1 MTEQNFDVVVIGAGP
16 GGYVAAIRAAQLGL
30 KVACVEKRKTLGG
43 TCLNVGCIPSKA
55 LLEISHKFHDAEH
68 QFEKLG
74 ISTSQP
80 KIDVKKLL
88 QNKNEIVSGLTQG
101 IAGLLKK
108 NKVTSISGTA
118 KFLDKNSIEVTA
130 DIDESEDRIP
140 LSRGFERKENDLN
153 GHFQRE
159 ESTRQR
165 DDGGS
170 KKIKISAKN
179 FIIATGSEVTKLP
192 GVEIDEKVIVS
203 STGALDLEKVPQ
215 KMIVIGAG
223 VIGLEL
229 GSVWGRFG
237 AEIEVIE
244 YLDKITP
251 TMDAE
256 VSRNFQ
262 RILEKQGFKF
272 RLATKVLAVRKEKK
286 SATVEIESVI
296 DGKKETLS
304 ADVVLV
310 AIGRRPNTENLGL
323 ENAGVKVNARGFIE
337 NNHLRTNV
345 ENIFVVGD
353 VTTGAMLAH
362 KAEDEGVAAAEII
375 AGQAGHVNYDCIPS
389 VVYTYPEI
397 ASVGKTE
404 EELKAAGIAYKV
416 GKFSMMA
423 NSRARAT
430 FDEQGFVKILSC
442 AKTDR
447 ILGAH
452 IIGREAGNTIHE
464 IVVAMEFGG
473 SAEDVA
479 RTCHAHPTYNEAVK
493 EAALAVDKRAI
504 HS

>member
-1 MTEQNFDVVVIGAGP
+1 MTQQNFDLVVIGAGP

-30 KVACVEKRKTLGG
+30 KTACVEKRETLGG

-55 LLEISHKFHDAEH
+55 LLEISHKFHDADH

-74 ISTSQP
+74 ITVSKP

-88 QNKNEIVSGLTQG
+88 ANKNEIVAGLTGG
-101 IAGLLKK
+101 IAGLFKK
-108 NKVTSISGTA
+108 NKVTSIKGSA
-118 KFLDKNSIEVTA
+118 KFLDKNTIEVTKVDDQGNIA
-130 DIDESEDRIP
+130 
-140 LSRGFERKENDLN
+140 KE
-153 GHFQRE
+153 
-159 ESTRQR
+159 
-165 DDGGS
+165 
-170 KKIKISAKN
+170 KISAKN
-179 FIIATGSEVTKLP
+179 FIIATGSEVAKLP

-203 STGALDLEKVPQ
+203 STGALDLEKVPG

-251 TMDAE
+251 AMDAE

-272 RLATKVLAVRKEKK
+272 RLSTKVVSVKK
-286 SATVEIESVI
+286 DKNGAKVEIESVA
-296 DGKKETLS
+296 DGKKETLT

-323 ENAGVKVNARGFIE
+323 ENTGIKLNARGFIE
-337 NNHLRTNV
+337 NKHLRTSV
-345 ENIFVVGD
+345 ENIFVIGD

-375 AGQAGHVNYDCIPS
+375 AGQAGHVNYDVIPN
-389 VVYTYPEI
+389 VIYTYPEI

-404 EELKAAGIAYKV
+404 EELKAAGIAYKA

-430 FDEQGFVKILSC
+430 GDDQGFVKILAC

-464 IVVAMEFGG
+464 VVVAMEFGG
-473 SAEDVA
+473 SSEDLA

-493 EAALAVDKRAI
+493 EAAMAVEKRQI

>member
-1 MTEQNFDVVVIGAGP
+1 MSEQNFVQREFDLVVIGAGP

-30 KVACVEKRKTLGG
+30 KTACVEKRKTLGG

-55 LLEISHKFHDAEH
+55 LLEVSHKFHDAGH

-74 ISTSQP
+74 IDVSSP
-80 KIDVKKLL
+80 KIDVTKLL
-88 QNKNEIVSGLTQG
+88 ANKNEIVSGLTGG
-101 IAGLLKK
+101 IAGLFKK
-108 NKVTSISGTA
+108 NKITSIEGAA
-118 KFLDKNSIEVTA
+118 KFLDKNTIEITRA
-130 DIDESEDRIP
+130 DDQGKIV
-140 LSRGFERKENDLN
+140 KE
-153 GHFQRE
+153 Q
-159 ESTRQR
+159 
-165 DDGGS
+165 
-170 KKIKISAKN
+170 ISAKN
-179 FIIATGSEVTKLP
+179 FIIATGSEVTNLT

-203 STGALDLEKVPQ
+203 STGALDLEKVPG

-229 GSVWGRFG
+229 GSVWSRFG
-237 AEIEVIE
+237 AEVEVIE

-251 TMDAE
+251 AMDAE

-272 RLATKVLAVRKEKK
+272 RLSTKVVSVKK
-286 SATVEIESVI
+286 DKSGAIVEIESVA

-323 ENAGVKVNARGFIE
+323 ENVGIKTNARGFIE
-337 NNHLRTNV
+337 NNHLRTSI
-345 ENIFVVGD
+345 ENIFAIGD
-353 VTTGAMLAH
+353 VTTGPMLAH

-375 AGQAGHVNYDCIPS
+375 AGQKGHVNYDVIPN
-389 VVYTYPEI
+389 VIYTYPEI

-404 EELKAAGIAYKV
+404 EELKAANVAYKV

-430 FDEQGFVKILSC
+430 GDDQGFVKILAD

-464 IVVAMEFGG
+464 VVVAMEFGG
-473 SAEDVA
+473 SAEDLA

-493 EAALAVDKRAI
+493 EAAMAVEKRQI

>member
-1 MTEQNFDVVVIGAGP
+1 MTEQNFDLVVIGAGP

-55 LLEISHKFHDAEH
+55 LLEISHKFHDAKH

-74 ISTSQP
+74 ITTSKPQ
-80 KIDVKKLL
+80 IDIKKLL
-88 QNKNEIVSGLTQG
+88 QNKNEIVSGLTSG
-101 IAGLLKK
+101 IAGLFKK
-108 NKVTSISGTA
+108 NKVTAIEGAA
-118 KFLDKNSIEVTA
+118 KFVNKNQIEVTKS
-130 DIDESEDRIP
+130 D
-140 LSRGFERKENDLN
+140 GVKE
-153 GHFQRE
+153 
-159 ESTRQR
+159 
-165 DDGGS
+165 
-170 KKIKISAKN
+170 KISSKF
-179 FIIATGSEVTKLP
+179 FIIATGSEVAKLP
-192 GVEIDEKVIVS
+192 GVEIDEKIIVS

-244 YLDKITP
+244 FLDKITP
-251 TMDAE
+251 AMDAE
-256 VSRNFQ
+256 ISRNFQ
-262 RILEKQGFKF
+262 RILEKQTFKF
-272 RLATKVLAVRKEKK
+272 RLSTKVLSVKK
-286 SATVEIESVI
+286 DKNGAKVEIESVK

-353 VTTGAMLAH
+353 ATTGAMLAH

-375 AGQAGHVNYDCIPS
+375 AGQAGHVNYDCVPNVI
-389 VVYTYPEI
+389 YTYPEI

-430 FDEQGFVKILSC
+430 FDDQGFVKILSC

-452 IIGREAGNTIHE
+452 IIAREAGNTIHE

-473 SAEDVA
+473 SAEDIA

>member
-1 MTEQNFDVVVIGAGP
+1 MSEQNFDLVVIGGGP

-30 KVACVEKRKTLGG
+30 KTACVEKRKALGG

-55 LLEISHKFHDAEH
+55 LLEISHKFHDAGH

-74 ISTSQP
+74 IAVSKP

-88 QNKNEIVSGLTQG
+88 QNKNDIITGLTGG
-101 IAGLLKK
+101 IAGLFKK
-108 NKVTSISGTA
+108 NKVTQIEGA
-118 KFLDKNSIEVTA
+118 GKFLDKNTIEVTKA
-130 DIDESEDRIP
+130 D
-140 LSRGFERKENDLN
+140 GKKE
-153 GHFQRE
+153 
-159 ESTRQR
+159 
-165 DDGGS
+165 
-170 KKIKISAKN
+170 KISAKN

-203 STGALDLEKVPQ
+203 STGALDLETVPQ

-244 YLDKITP
+244 FLDKITP
-251 TMDAE
+251 AMDAE
-256 VSRNFQ
+256 VSKNFQ

-272 RLATKVLAVRKEKK
+272 RLSTKVVSVKK
-286 SATVEIESVI
+286 DKKGATVEVESVA

-323 ENAGVKVNARGFIE
+323 ENVGIKTNQRGFIE
-337 NNHLRTNV
+337 NNHLKTNV
-345 ENIFVVGD
+345 DNIYVIGD

-362 KAEDEGVAAAEII
+362 KAEDEGMAVAEII
-375 AGQAGHVNYDCIPS
+375 AGQKGHVNYDVIPN
-389 VVYTYPEI
+389 VIYTHPEI

-404 EELKAAGIAYKV
+404 EELKAANIAYKV

-430 FDEQGFVKILSC
+430 FDDQGFVKILAD

-464 IVVAMEFGG
+464 VVVAMEFGG
-473 SAEDVA
+473 SSEDLA

-493 EAALAVDKRAI
+493 EAALAVEKRQI

>member
-1 MTEQNFDVVVIGAGP
+1 MSEQNFDLVVIGAGP

-30 KVACVEKRKTLGG
+30 KTACVEKRKTLGG

-55 LLEISHKFHDAEH
+55 LLEVSHKFHDANH

-74 ISTSQP
+74 IKVSKP
-80 KIDVKKLL
+80 EINVKKLIE
-88 QNKNEIVSGLTQG
+88 NKNEIVAGLTGG
-101 IAGLLKK
+101 IAGLFKK
-108 NKVTSISGTA
+108 NKVTSLEGAA
-118 KFLDKNSIEVTA
+118 KFLNKNTIEITKA
-130 DIDESEDRIP
+130 D
-140 LSRGFERKENDLN
+140 
-153 GHFQRE
+153 
-159 ESTRQR
+159 
-165 DDGGS
+165 GS
-170 KKIKISAKN
+170 KEKISAKN
-179 FIIATGSEVTKLP
+179 FIIATGSEVTNLP
-192 GVEIDEKVIVS
+192 GVEIDEKIIVS
-203 STGALDLEKVPQ
+203 STGALDLEKVPG

-251 TMDAE
+251 AMDAE

-272 RLATKVLAVRKEKK
+272 RLSSKVVSVKKDKKGAV
-286 SATVEIESVI
+286 VEIESVA
-296 DGKKETLS
+296 DGKKETLT

-323 ENAGVKVNARGFIE
+323 ENVGIKLNPRGFIE
-337 NNHLRTNV
+337 NNHLRSSV
-345 ENIFVVGD
+345 ENIFVIGD
-353 VTTGAMLAH
+353 VTTGPMLAH

-375 AGQAGHVNYDCIPS
+375 AGQKGHVNYDVIPN
-389 VVYTYPEI
+389 VIYTYPEI

-430 FDEQGFVKILSC
+430 NDDQGFVKILAD

-447 ILGAH
+447 VLGAH
-452 IIGREAGNTIHE
+452 IIAREAGNTIHE
-464 IVVAMEFGG
+464 VVIAMEFGG
-473 SAEDVA
+473 SSEDIA

-493 EAALAVDKRAI
+493 EAALAVEKRQI